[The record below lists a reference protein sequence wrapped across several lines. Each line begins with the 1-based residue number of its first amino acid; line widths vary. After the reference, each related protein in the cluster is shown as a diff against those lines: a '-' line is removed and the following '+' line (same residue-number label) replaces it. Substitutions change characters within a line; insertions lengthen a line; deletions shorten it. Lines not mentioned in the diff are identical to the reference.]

1 MFKNLLIKIIYFLIE
16 TIEKYEYRNHKFDEN
31 NIFDKIINI
40 KSIDNLL
47 VETDYG
53 FVPISEMNMTS
64 PMTIYRL
71 ELENGDW
78 LECAD
83 DHIVFTNG
91 HLQKFVR
98 DLTINDRVLCR
109 SDFKKGV
116 KVKSIKKLNRKISLL
131 DITVNTPEMSYY
143 SNNILSHNTVSAA
156 IVILHFCLFNS
167 NKGVM
172 IVANKGATVV
182 EIIEKIKGIYK
193 LLPFFLKRGIVNW
206 NQSSITFDNGCRIK
220 TDKRT
225 KEPAIGFTIDLLYL
239 DEFAHIPDN
248 IIEPYYTAVVPVVSS
263 IENSKI
269 IITSTPKGLNLFHKM
284 LTDSELPEDDPNW
297 NGFRS
302 MRVYWWQIKGRR
314 DTKIF
319 VNDKKLRKY
328 KISKND
334 LMKMLIEEGFE
345 VYDKKENGME
355 GIFVKHDKNNEKTNI
370 DNIRTIRLNE
380 LPLAE
385 LGTITNWQEQQTKL
399 IGGEDAFKQ
408 EFDLHFLTGNKMLFD
423 SVTLEKIMDDKN
435 KFEYIDIP
443 KFSEKIKIPYT
454 GLQFIKDTNL
464 FSIDNAKNYHIILSV
479 DLGEGLGSDYSVIN
493 IFRLLPKTDEE
504 INLNK
509 AKFTD
514 KYDYFKIEQVGIFK
528 SNIYSVKEVSDIL
541 YLLIFELFDDNKVK
555 VALERN
561 TYGDELLAHIPHTF
575 NDNNNYSN
583 HVFLRYKHRVEEK
596 HTKLGIKITK
606 NKKILIKDYQLNTKK
621 GNIVIHDP
629 YTINEI
635 STFTKHE
642 TSSGEITFKSE
653 SGHDD
658 AIMTCVTVSTIFSM
672 TPYRDMIDE
681 FISKSGNEDLIS
693 DNLNEIIDEYQNDNA
708 DISTIAGGYSKVYKS
723 NRNNS
728 PQYNPYLKSQGRFN
742 KPLVRQ
748 DKQFNFPSKDR
759 LF

>member
-1 MFKNLLIKIIYFLIE
+1 MFKNFLKNIIYKLIE
-16 TIEKYEYRNHKFDEN
+16 LIERYEYRNYNFDEN

-40 KSIDNLL
+40 KSINNLL
-47 VETDYG
+47 IETDYG
-53 FVPISEMNMTS
+53 FVPITEMNLTS
-64 PMTIYRL
+64 PMTLYRL

-91 HLQKFVR
+91 HLQKFVK
-98 DLTINDRVLCR
+98 DLTLNDYVLCKD
-109 SDFKKGV
+109 DFKKGV
-116 KVKSIKKLNRKISLL
+116 KVKSIKKLNNKLSLL
-131 DITVNTPEMSYY
+131 DVTINTPEMSYY
-143 SNNILSHNTVSAA
+143 SNNILSHNTVSAS

-182 EIIEKIKGIYK
+182 EIIEKIKSIYK
-193 LLPFFLKRGIVNW
+193 LLPFFLKRGVVNW

-239 DEFAHIPDN
+239 DEFAHIPNN

-263 IENSKI
+263 IKNSKI

-284 LTDSELPEDDPNW
+284 IIDAELPEDDPNW

-302 MRVYWWQIKGRR
+302 LRVYWWQIKGRR

-319 VNDKKLRKY
+319 INDKKLRKY
-328 KISKND
+328 KISKQE
-334 LMKMLIEEGFE
+334 LMDMLTNNGFE
-345 VYDKKENGME
+345 LYSEVENGTDC
-355 GIFVKHDKNNEKTNI
+355 IFVKHDKNNENTNI
-370 DNIRTIRLNE
+370 ENIRTIRLNN

-399 IGGEDAFKQ
+399 IGGDDAFKQ
-408 EFDLHFLTGNKMLFD
+408 EFDLHFMTGNKMLFD

-435 KFEYIDIP
+435 KFEYVDIP
-443 KFSEKIKIPYT
+443 KFSDKLKIPYT
-454 GLQFIKDTNL
+454 GLQFIKNTDIFNINQTK
-464 FSIDNAKNYHIILSV
+464 DYYILISV
-479 DLGEGLGSDYSVIN
+479 DLGEGLGSDYSIIN
-493 IFRLLPKTDEE
+493 IFRLLPKNDEE
-504 INLNK
+504 IKINK
-509 AKFTD
+509 SKFND
-514 KYDYFKIEQVGIFK
+514 KYDYFKIEQIGIFK
-528 SNIYSVKEVSDIL
+528 SNIYSVKEISDIL
-541 YLLIFELFDDNKVK
+541 YLITFELFDDNKVK
-555 VALERN
+555 IALERN

-583 HVFLRYKHRVEEK
+583 HVFLRYKHRIEEK

-606 NKKILIKDYQLNTKK
+606 NKKIMIKDYQINTKK

-642 TSSGEITFKSE
+642 TSSGDITFKSE

-658 AIMTCVTVSTIFSM
+658 AIMTCVTISTIFNM
-672 TPYRDMIDE
+672 TSYKDMVDE
-681 FISKSGNEDLIS
+681 FISKNGGDDLIS
-693 DNLNEIIDEYQNDNA
+693 NKLNVIIDEYENDKP
-708 DISTIAGGYSKVYKS
+708 DMLTIAGGYSKVYNS
-723 NRNNS
+723 NNNNS
-728 PQYNPYLKSQGRFN
+728 PKYNPYMKSQGRYN
-742 KPLVRQ
+742 KPL
-748 DKQFNFPSKDR
+748 DKNNSFNFPSKNR